1 MEQLH
6 IPLPSFFQDI
16 FMSIAHSEGLKKLS
30 FAGVLVTLGIV
41 FGDIGTSPLYVM
53 QAIVAAGPNTPDFII
68 GAISCI
74 IWTLT
79 IQTTVKYIW
88 ITLRADNKGE
98 GGILALF
105 ALLRKK
111 RRFVYIIAMIGAS
124 TLLADGVIT
133 PSITVVSAVE
143 GLSMIN
149 PNVLVIPIV
158 LIILTFLFLLQQFG
172 TEFIGKSFGP
182 IMVLWFLTLAVL
194 GFSWLIHFPK
204 ILLAFNPYYA
214 VKLLIEHPGGIL
226 ILGAVFLCTT
236 GAEAMYSDLGHC
248 GVKNIRITWIF
259 VKVSLILNYL
269 GQGAWVILN
278 SDKADLANPFFGI
291 MPQWFLLPG
300 VLLAT
305 AAAIIASQ
313 ALISGS
319 YTIVSEAITLNLW
332 PKVRIKYPSR
342 LKGQMYVPSV
352 NWLLYFACI
361 FVVIFFQSSSNMEA
375 AYGLSITLTMIMT
388 SALMIGYFQI
398 KRISFPIVLLF
409 GLTYALIEGTFLY
422 ANLHKFSN
430 GGWFTIMLA
439 GLIFFTMFIWNR
451 GRLTKKQFTQ
461 FYPISDFTDL
471 FKDIQKDNTLP
482 RYASNLVYITRA
494 EQSSDV
500 ERKIIYSIFNKQ
512 PKRADRY
519 WFLHINITD
528 EPFTKEY
535 KVRQIIPDVL
545 YRIDFNIGF
554 KVNPRINRFFN
565 HVISDLVK
573 NGEIDITSKY
583 YSLSKHNVPSDFR
596 FIIIDRVLTVD
607 TELSTTERFVMNA
620 YDVVKRFSM
629 NSVNAYG
636 LDTSNVIIEQVPLGI
651 VPLSENGFKRL

>member
-1 MEQLH
+1 MQAAENQKLYKR
-6 IPLPSFFQDI
+6 LSL
-16 FMSIAHSEGLKKLS
+16 SGLI
-30 FAGVLVTLGIV
+30 VTLGIV
-41 FGDIGTSPLYVM
+41 YGDIGTSPLYVM
-53 QAIVAAGPNTPDFII
+53 KAIMGEGVRDSIFVT

-79 IQTTVKYIW
+79 LQTTIKYIW
-88 ITLRADNKGE
+88 ITLKADNKGE
-98 GGILALF
+98 GGILSLF

-111 RRFVYIIAMIGAS
+111 RRYVFIIAMVGAS

-143 GLSMIN
+143 GLGILN
-149 PNVLVIPIV
+149 PNISVIPIV
-158 LIILTFLFLLQQFG
+158 IVILAFLFLFQQFG
-172 TEFIGKSFGP
+172 TEFIGRSYGP
-182 IMVLWFLTLAVL
+182 IMVIWFSTLAILGINQLIQYPQVL
-194 GFSWLIHFPK
+194 A
-204 ILLAFNPYYA
+204 AFNPYYA
-214 VKLLIEHPGGIL
+214 VNLLIEHPTGLL

-236 GAEAMYSDLGHC
+236 GADALYSDLGHC
-248 GVKNIRITWIF
+248 GLKNIRISWIF
-259 VKVSLILNYL
+259 VKISLILNYL
-269 GQGAWVILN
+269 GQGAWIILN
-278 SDKADLANPFFGI
+278 SDKASLPNPFFAI

-313 ALISGS
+313 AMITSS
-319 YTIVSEAITLNLW
+319 YTIISEAITLNIW
-332 PKVRIKYPSR
+332 PKVRIKYPGPI
-342 LKGQMYVPSV
+342 KGQMYIPST
-352 NWLLYFACI
+352 NWLLFFASV
-361 FVVIFFQSSSNMEA
+361 FVVSFFQTSSNMEA
-375 AYGLSITLTMIMT
+375 MYGLTINLTMLMT
-388 SALMIGYFQI
+388 TLLLLGYLQI
-398 KRISFPIVLLF
+398 KRTKLPVIILFIS
-409 GLTYALIEGTFLY
+409 TYLLIELTFLY
-422 ANLHKFSN
+422 ANLHKFHL
-430 GGWFTIMLA
+430 GGWFTVLLA
-439 GLIFFTMFIWNR
+439 GLIFFVMFIWNR

-494 EQSSDV
+494 EHPTDV
-500 ERKIIYSIFNKQ
+500 ERKVIYSIFNKQ

-535 KVRQIIPDVL
+535 KIRNIIPDVL

-554 KVNPRINRFFN
+554 KVNPRINRYFN
-565 HVISDLVK
+565 HVISDMVK
-573 NGEIDITSKY
+573 SGEIDITSKY

-607 TELSTTERFVMNA
+607 TELSTMDRFVMNA
-620 YDVVKRFSM
+620 YDVVKKFSI

-636 LDTSNVIIEQVPLGI
+636 LDTSNVMVEQVPLGL
-651 VPLSENGFKRL
+651 VPAQENGFQRLK

>member
-1 MEQLH
+1 MH
-6 IPLPSFFQDI
+6 ITDNQKLYK
-16 FMSIAHSEGLKKLS
+16 GLSLS
-30 FAGVLVTLGIV
+30 GLLITLGIV
-41 FGDIGTSPLYVM
+41 YGDLGTSPLYVM
-53 QAIVAAGPNTPDFII
+53 KAIVGEGVRDTSLVI
-68 GAISCI
+68 GAVSCI

-79 IQTTVKYIW
+79 LQTTIKYIW

-98 GGILALF
+98 GGVLALF

-143 GLSMIN
+143 GLGIIS
-149 PNVLVIPIV
+149 PNIHVIPIV
-158 LIILTFLFLLQQFG
+158 LVILTVLFLFQQFG
-172 TEFIGKSFGP
+172 TEFIGKSYGP
-182 IMVLWFLTLAVL
+182 IMVLWFSMLAIL
-194 GFSWLIHFPK
+194 GIIQLVQYPQ
-204 ILLAFNPYYA
+204 ILAAFNPYYA
-214 VKLLIEHPGGIL
+214 FRLLVEHPGGIL

-236 GAEAMYSDLGHC
+236 GADALYSDLGHC
-248 GVKNIRITWIF
+248 GLYNIRITWFF
-259 VKVSLILNYL
+259 VKTSLILNYL
-269 GQGAWVILN
+269 GQGAWIILN
-278 SDKADLANPFFGI
+278 ADKPTLPNPFFAI
-291 MPQWFLLPG
+291 MPNWFVLPG

-313 ALISGS
+313 AMITSS
-319 YTIVSEAITLNLW
+319 YTIISEAITLNLW
-332 PKVRIKYPSR
+332 PKVKVKYPGPF
-342 LKGQMYVPSV
+342 KGQMYIPST
-352 NWLLYFACI
+352 NWLLFFACI
-361 FVVIFFQSSSNMEA
+361 FVVSFFQTSTNMEA
-375 AYGLSITLTMIMT
+375 MYGLTINLTMIMT
-388 SALMIGYFQI
+388 SMLMIGYLQI
-398 KRISFPIVLLF
+398 KRTKLPLLF
-409 GLTYALIEGTFLY
+409 IFILTYTIIEGSFLY
-422 ANLHKFSN
+422 ANLHKFHR
-430 GGWFTIMLA
+430 GGWFTVLLA
-439 GLIFFTMFIWNR
+439 GLVFFVMFIWNR

-494 EQSSDV
+494 EQSTDV
-500 ERKIIYSIFNKQ
+500 ERKVIYSIFNKQ

-535 KVRQIIPDVL
+535 KVRQLIPDVL

>member
-1 MEQLH
+1 MH
-6 IPLPSFFQDI
+6 ITDNHKLYK
-16 FMSIAHSEGLKKLS
+16 GLSLS
-30 FAGVLVTLGIV
+30 GLLITLGIV
-41 FGDIGTSPLYVM
+41 YGDLGTSPLYVM
-53 QAIVAAGPNTPDFII
+53 KAIVGEGVRDTSLVI
-68 GAISCI
+68 GAVSCI

-79 IQTTVKYIW
+79 LQTTIKYIW

-98 GGILALF
+98 GGVLALF

-143 GLSMIN
+143 GLGIIS
-149 PNVLVIPIV
+149 PNIHVIPIV
-158 LIILTFLFLLQQFG
+158 LVILTVLFLFQQFG
-172 TEFIGKSFGP
+172 TEFIGKSYGP
-182 IMVLWFLTLAVL
+182 IMVLWFSMLAIL
-194 GFSWLIHFPK
+194 GIIQLVQYPQ
-204 ILLAFNPYYA
+204 ILAAFNPYYA
-214 VKLLIEHPGGIL
+214 FRLLVEHPGGIL

-236 GAEAMYSDLGHC
+236 GADALYSDLGHC
-248 GVKNIRITWIF
+248 GLYNIRVTWFF
-259 VKVSLILNYL
+259 VKTSLILNYL
-269 GQGAWVILN
+269 GQGAWIILN
-278 SDKADLANPFFGI
+278 ADKPSLPNPFFAI
-291 MPQWFLLPG
+291 MPNWFVLPG

-313 ALISGS
+313 AMITSS
-319 YTIVSEAITLNLW
+319 YTIISEAITLNLW
-332 PKVRIKYPSR
+332 PKVKVKYPGPF
-342 LKGQMYVPSV
+342 KGQMYIPST
-352 NWLLYFACI
+352 NWLLFFACV
-361 FVVIFFQSSSNMEA
+361 FVVSFFQTSTNMEA
-375 AYGLSITLTMIMT
+375 MYGLTINLTMIMT
-388 SALMIGYFQI
+388 SILMLGYLQI
-398 KRISFPIVLLF
+398 KRTKLPLLILFIS
-409 GLTYALIEGTFLY
+409 TYTIIEGSFLY
-422 ANLHKFSN
+422 ANLHKFHL
-430 GGWFTIMLA
+430 GGWFTVLLA
-439 GLIFFTMFIWNR
+439 GLVFFVMFIWNR

-494 EQSSDV
+494 EQSTDV
-500 ERKIIYSIFNKQ
+500 ERKVIYSIFNKQ

-528 EPFTKEY
+528 EPYTKEY
-535 KVRQIIPDVL
+535 KVKQIIPDVL

>member
-1 MEQLH
+1 MH
-6 IPLPSFFQDI
+6 ISDNHKLYK
-16 FMSIAHSEGLKKLS
+16 GLSLS
-30 FAGVLVTLGIV
+30 GLLITLGIV
-41 FGDIGTSPLYVM
+41 YGDLGTSPLYVM
-53 QAIVAAGPNTPDFII
+53 KAIVGEGVRDTSLVI
-68 GAISCI
+68 GAVSCI

-79 IQTTVKYIW
+79 LQTTIKYIW

-98 GGILALF
+98 GGVLALF

-143 GLSMIN
+143 GLGIIS
-149 PNVLVIPIV
+149 PNIHVIPIV
-158 LIILTFLFLLQQFG
+158 LVILSVLFLFQQFG
-172 TEFIGKSFGP
+172 TEFIGKSYGP
-182 IMVLWFLTLAVL
+182 IMVLWFSMLAIL
-194 GFSWLIHFPK
+194 GIIQLVQYPQ
-204 ILLAFNPYYA
+204 ILAAFNPYYA
-214 VKLLIEHPGGIL
+214 VRLLIEHPGGIL

-236 GAEAMYSDLGHC
+236 GADALYSDLGHC
-248 GVKNIRITWIF
+248 GLNNIRVTWVF
-259 VKVSLILNYL
+259 VKTSLILNYL

-278 SDKADLANPFFGI
+278 ADKPTLPNPFFAI
-291 MPQWFLLPG
+291 MPTWFVLPG

-313 ALISGS
+313 AMITSS
-319 YTIVSEAITLNLW
+319 YTIISEAITLNLW
-332 PKVRIKYPSR
+332 PKVKVKYPGPF
-342 LKGQMYVPSV
+342 KGQMYIPST
-352 NWLLYFACI
+352 NWLLFFACI
-361 FVVIFFQSSSNMEA
+361 FVVSFFQTSTNMEA
-375 AYGLSITLTMIMT
+375 MYGLTINLTMIMT
-388 SALMIGYFQI
+388 SMLMLGYLQI
-398 KRISFPIVLLF
+398 KRIKLPLLILF
-409 GLTYALIEGTFLY
+409 ILTYTIIEGSFLY
-422 ANLHKFSN
+422 ANLHKFHL
-430 GGWFTIMLA
+430 GGWFTVLLA
-439 GLIFFTMFIWNR
+439 GLVFFVMFIWNR

-494 EQSSDV
+494 EQSTDV

-528 EPFTKEY
+528 EPYTKEY
-535 KVRQIIPDVL
+535 RVKQIIPDVL

-620 YDVVKRFSM
+620 YEVVKRFSM

>member
-1 MEQLH
+1 MQ
-6 IPLPSFFQDI
+6 ISDNQKFYK
-16 FMSIAHSEGLKKLS
+16 GLSLS
-30 FAGVLVTLGIV
+30 GLIITLGIV
-41 FGDIGTSPLYVM
+41 YGDIGTSPLYVM
-53 QAIVAAGPNTPDFII
+53 KAIIGEGIRESSLVI

-79 IQTTVKYIW
+79 IQTTVKYVW
-88 ITLRADNKGE
+88 ITLKADNKGE

-111 RRFVYIIAMIGAS
+111 RRFVYIIAMIGAA

-143 GLSMIN
+143 GLSILN
-149 PNVLVIPIV
+149 PNVAVIPIV
-158 LIILTFLFLLQQFG
+158 LVILTFLFLFQQFG
-172 TEFIGKSFGP
+172 TELIGKSFGP
-182 IMVLWFLTLAVL
+182 IMVIWFLTLAVL
-194 GFSWLIHFPK
+194 GFSQLIFYPK

-214 VKLLIEHPGGIL
+214 VKLLVEHPGGIL

-248 GVKNIRITWIF
+248 GVKNIRISWIF
-259 VKVSLILNYL
+259 VKASLILNYL
-269 GQGAWVILN
+269 GQGAWVIMN
-278 SDKADLANPFFGI
+278 SDKSSLPNPFFAI
-291 MPQWFLLPG
+291 MPEWFLLPG

-305 AAAIIASQ
+305 AAAVIASQ

-332 PKVRIKYPSR
+332 PKVKLKYPSR

-352 NWLLYFACI
+352 NWLLFFACS
-361 FVVIFFQSSSNMEA
+361 FVVIFFQTSSNMEA
-375 AYGLSITLTMIMT
+375 AYGLSITLTMLMT
-388 SALMIGYFQI
+388 SMLMLGYLQL
-398 KRISFPIVLLF
+398 KRVSIPLIVLF
-409 GLTYALIEGTFLY
+409 VTTYALIEGTFLY

-430 GGWFTIMLA
+430 GGWFTLMLA
-439 GLIFFTMFIWNR
+439 GVIFFVMFIWNR

-461 FYPISDFTDL
+461 FYPISDFADL

-482 RYASNLVYITRA
+482 RYATNLVYITRA
-494 EQSSDV
+494 EQSTDV

-512 PKRADRY
+512 PKRAERY

-535 KVRQIIPDVL
+535 KVRQLIPDVL

-573 NGEIDITSKY
+573 SGEIDITSKY

-607 TELSTTERFVMNA
+607 TELSSIDRFVMNA
-620 YDVVKRFSM
+620 YDVVKKFSQS
-629 NSVNAYG
+629 SVNAYG
-636 LDTSNVIIEQVPLGI
+636 LDTSNVMIEQVPLGI

>member
-1 MEQLH
+1 MQSAENQK
-6 IPLPSFFQDI
+6 FYK
-16 FMSIAHSEGLKKLS
+16 GLS
-30 FAGVLVTLGIV
+30 FAGLIITLGIV
-41 FGDIGTSPLYVM
+41 YGDIGTSPLYVIK
-53 QAIVAAGPNTPDFII
+53 AIIGEGVRDSALII

-88 ITLRADNKGE
+88 ITLKADNKGE

-111 RRFVYIIAMIGAS
+111 RRFVIIIAMVGAS

-133 PSITVVSAVE
+133 PSITVVSAIE
-143 GLSMIN
+143 GLNIVYPHIS
-149 PNVLVIPIV
+149 VIPIV
-158 LIILTFLFLLQQFG
+158 LVILTLLFVFQQFG
-172 TEFIGKSFGP
+172 TELIGKLFGP

-194 GFSWLIHFPK
+194 GFNQLILYPK
-204 ILLAFNPYYA
+204 ILAAFNPYYA
-214 VKLLIEHPGGIL
+214 VKLLINHPGGIL

-248 GVKNIRITWIF
+248 GVKNIRISWIF
-259 VKVSLILNYL
+259 VKTSLILNYL
-269 GQGAWVILN
+269 GQGAWVIMN
-278 SDKADLANPFFGI
+278 YDKTSLPNPFFAI

-305 AAAIIASQ
+305 AAAVIASQ

-319 YTIVSEAITLNLW
+319 FTIVSEAITLNLW
-332 PKVRIKYPSR
+332 PKVKLKYPSR

-352 NWLLYFACI
+352 NWLLFFACV
-361 FVVIFFQSSSNMEA
+361 FVVLFFRTSSNMEA

-388 SALMIGYFQI
+388 SFLMLGYLQI
-398 KRISFPIVLLF
+398 RRSPILLIILF
-409 GLTYALIEGTFLY
+409 IITYTLIEGTFLV
-422 ANLHKFSN
+422 ANLHKFSR
-430 GGWFTIMLA
+430 GGWFTLLLA
-439 GLIFFTMFIWNR
+439 GIIFFVMFIWNR
-451 GRLTKKQFTQ
+451 GRITKKQFTQ

-471 FKDIQKDNTLP
+471 FKDIQKDSTMP
-482 RYASNLVYITRA
+482 RFATNLVYITRA
-494 EQSSDV
+494 EQATDV

-512 PKRADRY
+512 PKRAERY

-535 KVRQIIPDVL
+535 RVRQLIPGVL

-554 KVNPRINRFFN
+554 KVNPRLNRFFN

-573 NGEIDITSKY
+573 NREIDITSKY

-596 FIIIDRVLTVD
+596 FIIIDRVLTID
-607 TELSTTERFVMNA
+607 TELSTYDRFIMNT
-620 YDVVKRFSM
+620 YDIVKSFSL
-629 NSVNAYG
+629 SSISAYG
-636 LDTSNVIIEQVPLGI
+636 LDTSNVVTEQVPLGI
-651 VPLSENGFKRL
+651 VPLQDSGFIRM

>member
-1 MEQLH
+1 MEVNDEQR
-6 IPLPSFFQDI
+6 FY
-16 FMSIAHSEGLKKLS
+16 KKLS
-30 FAGVLVTLGIV
+30 LAGIIITLGIV
-41 FGDIGTSPLYVM
+41 YGDIGTSPLYVM
-53 QAIVAAGPNTPDFII
+53 KAIIGEGVRDSNLII

-74 IWTLT
+74 IGTLT
-79 IQTTVKYIW
+79 LQTTVKYIW
-88 ITLRADNKGE
+88 ITLKADNKGE

-143 GLSMIN
+143 GLNILNSNIS
-149 PNVLVIPIV
+149 VIPIV
-158 LIILTFLFLLQQFG
+158 LIILAFIFLFQQFG
-172 TEFIGKSFGP
+172 TELIGKSFGP
-182 IMVLWFLTLAVL
+182 IMVLWFLVLAIL
-194 GFSWLIHFPK
+194 GFSQLIYYPK
-204 ILLAFNPYYA
+204 ILAAFNPYYA

-248 GVKNIRITWIF
+248 GVKNIRLSWIF
-259 VKVSLILNYL
+259 VKTSLILNYL
-269 GQGAWVILN
+269 GQGAWVIMN
-278 SDKADLANPFFGI
+278 SDKASLPNPFFAI
-291 MPQWFLLPG
+291 MPDWFIIPG

-305 AAAIIASQ
+305 FAAVIASQ

-332 PKVRIKYPSR
+332 PKVRIKYPSHH
-342 LKGQMYVPSV
+342 KGQMYVPSV
-352 NWLLYFACI
+352 NWLLFFACV
-361 FVVIFFQSSSNMEA
+361 FVVVFFQTSSNMEA
-375 AYGLSITLTMIMT
+375 AYGLSITLTMLMT
-388 SALMIGYFQI
+388 SLLMLGYLQL
-398 KRISFPIVLLF
+398 KRVSVPLIVLF
-409 GLTYALIEGTFLY
+409 VITYGLIEGTFLF

-430 GGWFTIMLA
+430 GGWFTLLLA
-439 GLIFFTMFIWNR
+439 GIIFFIMFIWNR

-482 RYASNLVYITRA
+482 RYATNLVYITRA
-494 EQSSDV
+494 EQSTDV

-512 PKRADRY
+512 PKRAERY

-528 EPFTKEY
+528 EPYTKEY

-573 NGEIDITSKY
+573 SGEVDITSKY

-607 TELSTTERFVMNA
+607 TELTATERFVMNA

-629 NSVNAYG
+629 SSVNAYG
-636 LDTSNVIIEQVPLGI
+636 LDTSNVMIEQVPLGI
-651 VPLSENGFKRL
+651 VPLTENGFKRL

>member
-1 MEQLH
+1 MKSSEQQN
-6 IPLPSFFQDI
+6 FY
-16 FMSIAHSEGLKKLS
+16 KKLS
-30 FAGVLVTLGIV
+30 LSGLIITLGIV
-41 FGDIGTSPLYVM
+41 YGDIGTSPLYVM
-53 QAIVAAGPNTPDFII
+53 KAILNEGIRDSSLII
-68 GAISCI
+68 GAVSCI

-79 IQTTVKYIW
+79 LQTTIKYIL

-111 RRFVYIIAMIGAS
+111 RKFVYIIAMIGAS

-133 PSITVVSAVE
+133 PSITVLSAVE
-143 GLSMIN
+143 GLNILNTNISA
-149 PNVLVIPIV
+149 IPIA
-158 LIILTFLFLLQQFG
+158 LAILTFIFLFQQFG

-182 IMVLWFLTLAVL
+182 IMVIWFVTLAML
-194 GFSWLIHFPK
+194 GVNQLIFYPK

-214 VKLLIEHPGGIL
+214 VKLLATHPGGIL

-248 GVKNIRITWIF
+248 GVKNVRISWIF

-269 GQGAWVILN
+269 GQGAWVIMN
-278 SDKADLANPFFGI
+278 TEKADLANPFFGI
-291 MPQWFLLPG
+291 MPQWFIFPG

-305 AAAIIASQ
+305 GAAVIASQ

-332 PKVRIKYPSR
+332 PKVRLKYPSR
-342 LKGQMYVPSV
+342 HKGQIYVPSV
-352 NWLLYFACI
+352 NWLLFFACI
-361 FVVIFFQSSSNMEA
+361 FVVLFFQSSSNMEA
-375 AYGLSITLTMIMT
+375 AYGLSITLTMLMT
-388 SALMIGYFQI
+388 SVLMLGYFQL
-398 KRISFPIVLLF
+398 KRVSTPLIVLF
-409 GLTYALIEGTFLY
+409 IFTYGIIEGGFLV

-430 GGWFTIMLA
+430 GGWFTLLLA
-439 GLIFFTMFIWNR
+439 GILFFIMFVWNR
-451 GRLTKKQFTQ
+451 GRIIKKQFTL
-461 FYPISDFTDL
+461 FYPISNFTKL

-494 EQSSDV
+494 ELPTDV

-512 PKRADRY
+512 PKRAERY

-535 KVRQIIPDVL
+535 KVHQLIPEVL

-565 HVISDLVK
+565 HVISELVK
-573 NGEIDITSKY
+573 SGEFDITSKY
-583 YSLSKHNVPSDFR
+583 KSLSKHKVPSDFR

-607 TELSTTERFVMNA
+607 TELSTYKRFVMNA
-620 YDVVKRFSM
+620 YEVVKKFSI
-629 NSVNAYG
+629 NSVDAHG
-636 LDTSNVIIEQVPLGI
+636 LDTSNVITEQVPLSI
-651 VPLSENGFKRL
+651 EPLVEKGFKRLG

>member
-1 MEQLH
+1 ME
-6 IPLPSFFQDI
+6 I
-16 FMSIAHSEGLKKLS
+16 SENQKLYKKLS
-30 FAGVLVTLGIV
+30 LAGIIITLGIV
-41 FGDIGTSPLYVM
+41 YGDIGTSPLYVM
-53 QAIVAAGPNTPDFII
+53 KAIIGDGIRDTSLVI

-79 IQTTVKYIW
+79 LQTTVKYVW
-88 ITLRADNKGE
+88 ITLKADNKGE

-105 ALLRKK
+105 ALLRRKK
-111 RRFVYIIAMIGAS
+111 RFVYIIAMIGAS

-143 GLSMIN
+143 GLNILN

-158 LIILTFLFLLQQFG
+158 LVILTFLFLLQQFG

-182 IMVLWFLTLAVL
+182 IMVLWFLTLAIL
-194 GFSWLIHFPK
+194 GFSQLIYYPQ
-204 ILLAFNPYYA
+204 ILAAFNPYYA
-214 VKLLIEHPGGIL
+214 IKLLVDHPGGIL

-248 GVKNIRITWIF
+248 GLKNIRISWIF
-259 VKVSLILNYL
+259 VKTSLILNYL
-269 GQGAWVILN
+269 GQGAWVIMN
-278 SDKADLANPFFGI
+278 SDKASLSNPFFAI
-291 MPQWFLLPG
+291 MPPWFLLPG

-305 AAAIIASQ
+305 AAAVIASQ

-352 NWLLYFACI
+352 NWLLFFACS

-388 SALMIGYFQI
+388 SLLMFGYLQI
-398 KRISFPIVLLF
+398 KRVSLPWIILF
-409 GLTYALIEGTFLY
+409 AITYALIEGTFLY
-422 ANLHKFSN
+422 ANLHKFSR
-430 GGWFTIMLA
+430 GGWFTLLLA
-439 GLIFFTMFIWNR
+439 GLIFFVMFVWNR

-482 RYASNLVYITRA
+482 RYATNLVYITRA
-494 EQSSDV
+494 EQSTDV

-512 PKRADRY
+512 PKRAEKY

-528 EPFTKEY
+528 EPYTREY
-535 KVRQIIPDVL
+535 RVHQVIPDVL
-545 YRIDFNIGF
+545 YRVDFNIGF
-554 KVNPRINRFFN
+554 KVNTRINRFFN
-565 HVISDLVK
+565 HVISDLIK
-573 NGEIDITSKY
+573 SGEIDITSKY
-583 YSLSKHNVPSDFR
+583 YSLSKHNVPGDFR

-607 TELSTTERFVMNA
+607 TELSNYDRFIMNA
-620 YDVVKRFSM
+620 YDMVKKFSLS
-629 NSVNAYG
+629 SVNAYG
-636 LDTSNVIIEQVPLGI
+636 LDTSNVMIEQVPLGI